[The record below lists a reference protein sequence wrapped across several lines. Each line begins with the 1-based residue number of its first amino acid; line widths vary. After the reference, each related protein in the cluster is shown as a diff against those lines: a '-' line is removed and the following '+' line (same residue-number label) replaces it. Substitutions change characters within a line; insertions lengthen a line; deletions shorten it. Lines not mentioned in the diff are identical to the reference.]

1 MQDSKYDNEAFCIA
15 PWMHMHV
22 EPDGDVQLCCAS
34 NWKHEHQRSLGNL
47 NEQTPEEIWND
58 KQYRMVR
65 KNMLAGRKMPQY
77 CSPCYDREA
86 GAINQT
92 ERQRFNKEFANTFE
106 LVPSTN
112 TDGSLDTLKLKYL
125 DIRFNNLCNLKCR
138 TCGPDWSTSWANEM
152 GIKKPLL
159 YNNTWRK
166 LLPYLDELEKVYFA
180 GGEPL
185 MTPEH
190 YDFLEHLLEINPNVE
205 LLYTSNFSR
214 LELKGRHVMDYW
226 PKFKL
231 VNAIASVDHVGDL
244 AAYVRSG
251 SDYNTVIDNIK
262 TVNGAGLSNVR
273 SAITCVYS
281 AYNCT
286 GLGDIIIRLFED
298 NVITDM
304 QQIVF
309 NILVNPDYQMATVI
323 PEYGLDAAR
332 KNTQKGI
339 DYLKRHSQDPQ
350 KLESALQWLEQNHA
364 HDAEKWEKFVRHNK
378 RLDTIRGTFFE
389 ENYPEF
395 ISEVNND

>member
-1 MQDSKYDNEAFCIA
+1 MSTNNDAFCIA

-34 NWKHEHQRSLGNL
+34 NWKHEHQKSLGNL
-47 NEQTPEEIWND
+47 NENTPEEIWNG
-58 KQYRMVR
+58 KQMRMVR

-92 ERQRFNKEFANTFE
+92 ERQRFNREFANTFE
-106 LVPSTN
+106 LVPT
-112 TDGSLDTLKLKYL
+112 TQDDGTLDTLKLKYL

-152 GIKKPLL
+152 GIEKPLL
-159 YNNTWRK
+159 YNDTWRK
-166 LLPYLDELEKVYFA
+166 LLPYLDQLEKVYFA

-190 YDFLEHLLEINPNVE
+190 YDFLEQLVEINTDIE

-214 LELKGRHVMDYW
+214 LELKNRHVMDYW

-231 VNAIASVDHVGDL
+231 VNAIASIDHVGEM
-244 AAYVRSG
+244 ASYVRTG
-251 SDYNTVIDNIK
+251 TDYQTVINNIK
-262 TVNGAGLSNVR
+262 KVNSYGLLNVR
-273 SAITCVYS
+273 SAITSVYS

-298 NVITDM
+298 EVINDM

-309 NILVNPDYQMATVI
+309 NILVNPDYQMATII
-323 PEYGLDAAR
+323 PDSAVQVAID
-332 KNTQKGI
+332 NTQKGI
-339 DYLKRHSQDPQ
+339 DYLESKNQDPQ
-350 KLESALQWLEQNHA
+350 KLKSALQWLLDNHS
-364 HDAEKWEKFVRHNK
+364 HDPEKWDRFVNHNK
-378 RLDTIRGTFFE
+378 RLDKIRKTSFIE
-389 ENYPEF
+389 SYPEY
-395 ISEVNND
+395 E

>member
-1 MQDSKYDNEAFCIA
+1 MSTNNDAFCIA

-22 EPDGDVQLCCAS
+22 EPDGNVQLCCAS
-34 NWKHEHQRSLGNL
+34 NWKHEHQKSLGNL
-47 NEQTPEEIWND
+47 NENTPEEIWNG
-58 KQYRMVR
+58 KQMRMVR

-92 ERQRFNKEFANTFE
+92 ERQRFNREFANTFE
-106 LVPSTN
+106 LVPT
-112 TDGSLDTLKLKYL
+112 TQDDGTLDTLKLKYL

-152 GIKKPLL
+152 GIEKPLL
-159 YNNTWRK
+159 YNDTWRK
-166 LLPYLDELEKVYFA
+166 LLPYLDQLEKVYFA

-190 YDFLEHLLEINPNVE
+190 YDFLEQLVEINTDIE

-214 LELKGRHVMDYW
+214 LELKNRHVMDYW

-231 VNAIASVDHVGDL
+231 VNAIASIDHVGEM
-244 AAYVRSG
+244 ASYVRTG
-251 SDYNTVIDNIK
+251 TDYQTVINNIK
-262 TVNGAGLSNVR
+262 KVNSYGLLNVR
-273 SAITCVYS
+273 SAITSVYS

-298 NVITDM
+298 EVINDM

-309 NILVNPDYQMATVI
+309 NILVNPDYQMATII
-323 PEYGLDAAR
+323 PDSAVQVAID
-332 KNTQKGI
+332 NTQKGI
-339 DYLKRHSQDPQ
+339 DYLESKNQDPQ
-350 KLESALQWLEQNHA
+350 KLKSALQWLLDNHS
-364 HDAEKWEKFVRHNK
+364 HDPEKWDRFVNHNK
-378 RLDTIRGTFFE
+378 RLDKIRKTSFIE
-389 ENYPEF
+389 SYPEY
-395 ISEVNND
+395 E

>member
-1 MQDSKYDNEAFCIA
+1 MSTNNDAFCIA

-34 NWKHEHQRSLGNL
+34 NWKHEHQKSLGNL
-47 NEQTPEEIWND
+47 NENTPEEIWNG
-58 KQYRMVR
+58 KQMRMVR

-92 ERQRFNKEFANTFE
+92 ERQRFNREFANTFE
-106 LVPSTN
+106 LVPT
-112 TDGSLDTLKLKYL
+112 TQDDGTLDTLKLKYL

-152 GIKKPLL
+152 GIEKPLL
-159 YNNTWRK
+159 YNDTWRK
-166 LLPYLDELEKVYFA
+166 LLPYLDQLEKVYFA

-190 YDFLEHLLEINPNVE
+190 YDFLEQLVEINTDIE

-214 LELKGRHVMDYW
+214 LELKNRHVMDYW

-231 VNAIASVDHVGDL
+231 VNAIASIDHVGEM
-244 AAYVRSG
+244 ASYVRTG
-251 SDYNTVIDNIK
+251 TDYQTVINNIK
-262 TVNGAGLSNVR
+262 KVNSYGLLNVR
-273 SAITCVYS
+273 SAITSVYS

-298 NVITDM
+298 EVINDM

-309 NILVNPDYQMATVI
+309 NILVNPDYQMATII
-323 PEYGLDAAR
+323 PDSAVQVAID
-332 KNTQKGI
+332 NTQKGI
-339 DYLKRHSQDPQ
+339 DYLESKNQDPQ
-350 KLESALQWLEQNHA
+350 KLKSALQWLLDNHS
-364 HDAEKWEKFVRHNK
+364 HDPEKWDRFVNHNK
-378 RLDTIRGTFFE
+378 RLDKIRKTSFTE
-389 ENYPEF
+389 SYPEY
-395 ISEVNND
+395 E

>member
-1 MQDSKYDNEAFCIA
+1 MSTNNDAFCIA

-34 NWKHEHQRSLGNL
+34 NWKHEHQKSLGNL
-47 NEQTPEEIWND
+47 NENTPEEIWNG
-58 KQYRMVR
+58 KQMRMVR

-92 ERQRFNKEFANTFE
+92 ERQRFNREFANTFE
-106 LVPSTN
+106 LVPT
-112 TDGSLDTLKLKYL
+112 TQDDGTLDTLKLKYL

-152 GIKKPLL
+152 GIEKPLL
-159 YNNTWRK
+159 YNDTWRK
-166 LLPYLDELEKVYFA
+166 LLPYLDQLEKVYFA

-190 YDFLEHLLEINPNVE
+190 YDFLEQLVEINTDIE

-214 LELKGRHVMDYW
+214 LELKSRHVMDSW

-231 VNAIASVDHVGDL
+231 VNAIASIDHVGDM
-244 AAYVRSG
+244 ASYVRTG
-251 SDYNTVIDNIK
+251 TDYQTVINNIK
-262 TVNGAGLSNVR
+262 KVNSYGLPNVR
-273 SAITCVYS
+273 SAITSVYS

-286 GLGDIIIRLFED
+286 SLGDIIIRLFED
-298 NVITDM
+298 EVINDM

-323 PEYGLDAAR
+323 PDSAVQVAVE
-332 KNTQKGI
+332 NTQKGI
-339 DYLKRHSQDPQ
+339 DYLESKNQDPQ
-350 KLESALQWLEQNHA
+350 KLKSALQWLLDNHS
-364 HDAEKWEKFVRHNK
+364 HDPEKWDRFVNHNN
-378 RLDTIRGTFFE
+378 RLDKIRKTSFVE
-389 ENYPEF
+389 SYPEY
-395 ISEVNND
+395 E